1 MEEEFHDCAD
11 GPGESNEGELQPGPA
26 QNADEDD
33 VEEIERDNNDAD
45 NVLTKPVVEKDLDKA
60 LQWKE
65 KGNDAFKA
73 RDFDLA
79 IQYYSLAIAHCPDHD
94 TENLSTFFGNR
105 SASYFA
111 EEEYELVVADC
122 SSALE
127 NKPDYLKVLARRMQ
141 AYEKIEKYEEALT
154 GRSVS
159 FPIVGKS
166 LNFLFLGFRCTE
178 S

>member
-1 MEEEFHDCAD
+1 MEEEFHDCVD
-11 GPGESNEGELQPGPA
+11 GPSEPSEAELQTTLV
-26 QNADEDD
+26 QKVTEDD
-33 VEEIERDNNDAD
+33 VEEIERDDKDTEEVA
-45 NVLTKPVVEKDLDKA
+45 TKPLVVKDLDKS

-79 IQYYSLAIAHCPDHD
+79 VQCYSLAIAHCPDD
-94 TENLSTFFGNR
+94 DAENLSTFFGNR

-122 SSALE
+122 NSALE
-127 NKPDYLKVLARRMQ
+127 KKPDYLKVLARRMQ

-154 GRSVS
+154 GS
-159 FPIVGKS
+159 
-166 LNFLFLGFRCTE
+166 
-178 S
+178 